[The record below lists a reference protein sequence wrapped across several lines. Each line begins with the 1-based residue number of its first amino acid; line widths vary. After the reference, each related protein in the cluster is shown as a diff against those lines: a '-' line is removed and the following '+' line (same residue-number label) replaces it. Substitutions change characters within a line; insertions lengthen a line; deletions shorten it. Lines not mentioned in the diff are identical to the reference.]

1 MIKTTTALASTA
13 LLLSAAPLWACPT
26 CRPLVK
32 SGVYNADF
40 GSNLL
45 VLLLPIAILAAIAGG
60 LYFSD
65 AIAAKLRR
73 ASSSEGGEQWQAPH
87 SAGR

>member
-1 MIKTTTALASTA
+1 MKTTPAALVATA
-13 LLLSAAPLWACPT
+13 LLLSGASLQACPS

-45 VLLLPIAILAAIAGG
+45 VLLLPLAVLSAVGAG

-65 AIAAKLRR
+65 AIAARLRGD
-73 ASSSEGGEQWQAPH
+73 AQSQGGE
-87 SAGR
+87 R